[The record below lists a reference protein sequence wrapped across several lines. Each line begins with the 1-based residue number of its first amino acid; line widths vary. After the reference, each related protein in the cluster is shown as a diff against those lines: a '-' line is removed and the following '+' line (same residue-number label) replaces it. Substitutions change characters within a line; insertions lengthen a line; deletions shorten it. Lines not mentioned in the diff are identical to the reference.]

1 VGDILEAVWR
11 QIPEHFAAATDL
23 FVVMPNHVHGIVWIG
38 DADQP
43 VGVQHAGPLQAQ
55 GRFVSPG
62 SLGAIVRSFKAAT
75 TRELHLRELIDGPV
89 WQRNY
94 WDRVVRNEDEL
105 NRIRQYI
112 AYNPIAWEF
121 DHENPRRNPDAEYD
135 RA

>member
-1 VGDILEAVWR
+1 
-11 QIPEHFAAATDL
+11 
-23 FVVMPNHVHGIVWIG
+23 M
-38 DADQP
+38 
-43 VGVQHAGPLQAQ
+43 
-55 GRFVSPG
+55 
-62 SLGAIVRSFKAAT
+62 RSFKAAT